1 MYGRRMAKIVRVWWM
16 RYVRRILENNML
28 STCDSSAALSKLGV
42 GVVNGTIS
50 IVLYPTLVT

>member
-1 MYGRRMAKIVRVWWM
+1 
-16 RYVRRILENNML
+16 ML